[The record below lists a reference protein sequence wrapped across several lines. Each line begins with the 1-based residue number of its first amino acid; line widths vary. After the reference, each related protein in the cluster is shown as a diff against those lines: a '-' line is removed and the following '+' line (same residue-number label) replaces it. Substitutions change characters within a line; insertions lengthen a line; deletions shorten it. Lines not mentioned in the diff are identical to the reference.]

1 MCENKYECLSNWLNN
16 YPALYN
22 WLHFNASKM
31 EAENVSLNSVS
42 GERKL
47 EEYID
52 GSYKAE
58 LYFALILVK
67 PFDFETSETNMQAM
81 LEIVNF
87 MDWVD
92 NKENIDLLYFG
103 SDVIVDKVDVLQSS
117 PNMVI
122 DTEQSLAKYQFQA
135 KVTYIQNV

>member
-16 YPALYN
+16 YPVIYN

-52 GSYKAE
+52 DSYKAE
-58 LYFALILVK
+58 LYFALVLVT

-92 NKENIDLLYFG
+92 NKENIDLLSFG

>member
-16 YPALYN
+16 YPVIYN

-52 GSYKAE
+52 DSYKAE
-58 LYFALILVK
+58 LYFALVLVK

-92 NKENIDLLYFG
+92 NKENIDLLSFG

>member
-16 YPALYN
+16 YPVIYN

-52 GSYKAE
+52 DSYKAE

-92 NKENIDLLYFG
+92 NKENIDLLSFG